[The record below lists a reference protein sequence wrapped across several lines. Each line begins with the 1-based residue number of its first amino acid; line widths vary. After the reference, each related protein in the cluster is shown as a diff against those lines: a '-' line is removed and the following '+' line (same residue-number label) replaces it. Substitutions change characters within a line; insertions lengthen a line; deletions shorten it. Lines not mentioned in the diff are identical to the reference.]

1 MNFITD
7 KSPTFYLERAKSRLI
22 EAIDE
27 VHLSWSIFSIND
39 YYDYT
44 DYVLV
49 PNNCT
54 TISDE
59 VLNLFSLTVDNMLS
73 SIHEDNF
80 TDDRLELLKLSW
92 KDIIRKGTFLP
103 VRMQVSYGQVSNNII
118 RIRLTYDKKIYY
130 LERAAYDVQAILDEK
145 V

>member
-22 EAIDE
+22 DAIDE
-27 VHLSWSIFSIND
+27 VHLSWSIFSIDD

-49 PNNCT
+49 PTNRT
-54 TISDE
+54 RPGE
-59 VLNLFSLTVDNMLS
+59 VLSLFSVAVDSMLS

-103 VRMQVSYGQVSNNII
+103 VRMQVSYDQVNRII
-118 RIRLTYDKKIYY
+118 KIRLTYDKKIYY
-130 LERAAYDVQAILDEK
+130 HEKAACDVQAILDEK